1 MGPATPDFHISKF
14 NATTDLTGKLE
25 EHLRTVM
32 KCCENVTADRLRQD
46 GGAPTESMVYSR
58 SQGAKVG

>member
-1 MGPATPDFHISKF
+1 MGPATPDFHISKVS
-14 NATTDLTGKLE
+14 ATTDLTSKLE

-46 GGAPTESMVYSR
+46 GGAPTESMVIR
-58 SQGAKVG
+58 EVKGQQVG